1 MIKNTEGKSMLSN
14 QITRRRFFVNT
25 ALSTTGLVLSFPTLS
40 SGSDPQKEEANFNLM
55 NEVMKYRKID
65 AYATSN
71 MSSENLA
78 MQIDFADRLGIQ
90 KLFVAGPMTPI
101 EATPE
106 EFRELNDRTI
116 KAVKQYPDRLVGEFT
131 LNPIYPRESLEEIK
145 RCVDQ
150 GMVGTRLYNQVKI
163 NDPLY
168 FPVIEALSDLHMII
182 FMHGECQLGVGGY
195 RMKYDANKLP
205 TISTPEDFV
214 DAAVRYP
221 EAMFQFAHIGGG
233 GDWECMCKTF
243 ADYPN
248 IYVDTGGSNNEE
260 NMIDFALKHLG
271 EDRLFFGTDNSFYQS
286 VGKILSSNLSDLQK
300 KKIFSENYN
309 TVLRKGG
316 YYVD

>member
-1 MIKNTEGKSMLSN
+1 MMRMP
-14 QITRRRFFVNT
+14 ITRRRFI
-25 ALSTTGLVLSFPTLS
+25 SQSTLS
-40 SGSDPQKEEANFNLM
+40 AAGLAMAGVMVSPAHGIPQPETSFDLMKEVLRY
-55 NEVMKYRKID
+55 KKID

-71 MSSENLA
+71 LSKGNLRV
-78 MQIDFADRLGIQ
+78 QIDFADRLGIQ
-90 KLFVAGPMTPI
+90 KLFVANPMTPI
-101 EATPE
+101 KATPE

-116 KAVKQYPDRLVGEFT
+116 QAVNLYPDRLVGQFS
-131 LNPIYPRESLEEIK
+131 LNPIYPKESLEEIK
-145 RCVDQ
+145 RCVGE

-168 FPVIEALSDLHMII
+168 FPVIEALGDLKMIV

-195 RMKYDANKLP
+195 RMKYDANKLL
-205 TISTPEDFV
+205 TTSTPEDFV
-214 DAAVRYP
+214 EAAIRYP

-286 VGKILSSNLSDLQK
+286 VGKIFSSGLSDLQK
-300 KKIFSENYN
+300 KKLFSENYSN
-309 TVLRKGG
+309 VLRKGG
-316 YYVD
+316 YHVD

>member
-1 MIKNTEGKSMLSN
+1 MLSN

-71 MSSENLA
+71 LSAENLA

-101 EATPE
+101 KATPE

-131 LNPIYPRESLEEIK
+131 LNPTYPKESLEEIK

-195 RMKYDANKLP
+195 RMKYDANKAA
-205 TISTPEDFV
+205 TTSTPEDFV
-214 DAAVRYP
+214 DAAIRYP

-243 ADYPN
+243 ADHPN

-286 VGKILSSNLSDLQK
+286 VGKIFSSNLNDLQK

-309 TVLRKGG
+309 KVLRKGG
-316 YYVD
+316 YHVD

>member
-1 MIKNTEGKSMLSN
+1 MKIN
-14 QITRRRFFVNT
+14 QITRRRFFANA
-25 ALSTTGLVLSFPTLS
+25 ALSTAGFALSYPVLSS
-40 SGSDPQKEEANFNLM
+40 AKDSQKEVANFNLM
-55 NEVMKYRKID
+55 KKVMKYRKID

-71 MSSENLA
+71 LSSENLA
-78 MQIDFADRLGIQ
+78 MQVDFADRLGIQ
-90 KLFVAGPMTPI
+90 KMFVAGPMTPI
-101 EATPE
+101 KATPE

-116 KAVKQYPDRLVGEFT
+116 KAMNQYPDRLVGEFT
-131 LNPIYPRESLEEIK
+131 VNPTYPKESLEEIK
-145 RCVDQ
+145 RCVDN

-168 FPVIEALSDLHMII
+168 FPVIEALSDLNMII

-205 TISTPEDFV
+205 TTSTPADFV
-214 DAAVRYP
+214 DAAQRYP

-260 NMIDFALKHLG
+260 NMIDFALEHLG

-286 VGKILSSNLSDLQK
+286 VGKVLSSKLSESQK
-300 KKIFSENYN
+300 KKLFFENYRK
-309 TVLRKGG
+309 VLRRGG
-316 YYVD
+316 YHVD